1 MRTSN
6 SEAHDKKKAYI
17 MEHTFDCYAE
27 YGLGNIGI
35 PKIARACEMSEAN
48 FYRYFGSLDELI
60 VQATEHCM
68 SKVEDD
74 FMSLAPTDADD
85 LERFIN
91 EVPHWTAEHHGKKY
105 RLMYQIYTNPKYREH
120 GKKFFEGV
128 NKRYSDYADGLAK
141 KIGFPSDV
149 LRPMIFVFVRACV
162 HYALYEDEFYLNEQ
176 LRFLK
181 QSIVLFYEKYRA
193 NAQTI

>member
-1 MRTSN
+1 MRAN
-6 SEAHDKKKAYI
+6 HAELHNKKKVYI

-27 YGLGNIGI
+27 AGLNNVGVKGL
-35 PKIARACEMSEAN
+35 AVACGMTEAN
-48 FYRYFGSLDELI
+48 LYRYFASLDDLI
-60 VQATEHCM
+60 IQATEHCM

-74 FMSLAPTDADD
+74 FMSLAPTGADD

-91 EVPHWTAEHHGKKY
+91 EVPYWTAEHHGKKY
-105 RLMYQIYTNPKYREH
+105 RLMYQIYTNPKYREY

-128 NKRYSDYADGLAK
+128 NKRYSDYADGLAEK
-141 KIGFPSDV
+141 LGFPSDV

-162 HYALYEDEFYLNEQ
+162 HYALYEDEFYLQEQ

-181 QSIVLFYEKYRA
+181 QSIALFYEKYKPKA
-193 NAQTI
+193 ENA